1 MRIPPMET
9 VAKTI
14 FHDLAPIVVVAVYFR
29 SFYHF
34 ERLLEVEYR
43 LYRPLWIAD
52 GRPMLMFGVMKD
64 ALAEASARRD
74 GSGFLRSVR
83 LFFTWIFC
91 APDWVT
97 NSLEVRRILW
107 LARWW
112 LLLTCVA
119 MILMFELV

>member
-1 MRIPPMET
+1 MDT

-14 FHDLAPIVVVAVYFR
+14 FHDLAPLVVVAVYFR

-34 ERLLEVEYR
+34 ERLLELEYR

-74 GSGFLRSVR
+74 WSGFVPSVR

-91 APDWVT
+91 GPDWVKS
-97 NSLEVRRILW
+97 NREARRILSQ
-107 LARWW
+107 ARWW

-119 MILMFELV
+119 MILMLKLV